1 MIPKKIHYCWLGND
15 SFPEKITYC
24 ISTWHK
30 YLPDYE
36 LVLWDRDRFDIH
48 SVPWVEEAFEAKK
61 YAFAADYIRCYA
73 LYHEGGI
80 YLDSDV
86 EVLRSY
92 NDLMDR
98 PYFIGHEQFTERI
111 EAATLGFEPGHPLF
125 KAMLDYYEHRH
136 FKTETGYDTK
146 PMPYI
151 MRETIDRLGL
161 QLDILPS
168 DYFSPKVDEEIRQ
181 TERTYSIHHYAGTWR
196 NPLYNRLRTFAI
208 RLLGTKGKKQ
218 IANILHSLGKK
229 Y

>member
-15 SFPEKITYC
+15 SFPEKIAYC

-36 LVLWDRDRFDIH
+36 LVLWDRERFDIH
-48 SVPWVEEAFEAKK
+48 SVPWVEEAYEAKK

-92 NDLMDR
+92 NDLLSR

-111 EAATLGFEPGHPLF
+111 EAATLGFEAGHPLW
-125 KAMLDYYEHRH
+125 KAMLDYYAHRH
-136 FKTETGYDTK
+136 FKTEAGYDTK

-151 MRETIDRLGL
+151 MREMIDQLGL

-208 RLLGTKGKKQ
+208 RVLGTKGKQ
-218 IANILHSLGKK
+218 RIASVLHAFGKK